1 MKKEVNILAVAG
13 VALLV
18 VLLVVAA
25 VILTRDNTLQPK
37 ETEAPTVP
45 ETTVLVTEPTTVPT
59 TEEPTEPVPTCVN
72 AEVQVSNAPAILTL
86 LNRGTTVDVVGE
98 YDEDHYVVKTDAGY
112 GLVEKQL
119 LRMSGEAAYKVWSG
133 YAHGSAPVYA
143 HYQLTGKAVKSLNLN
158 TKVEVLDE
166 LKYCYVVK
174 VGDVSG
180 YMAKA
185 QVSKNYIQ
193 YSGGGGGSAD
203 GGDIT
208 LSFGGV
214 FTLSNVQQ
222 VGEVTGTAEVL
233 ADGAQVSLGYF
244 DRGDMAPVVTE
255 EGFAPDWDGYYTLYL
270 DGMYAYLPQNLALM
284 EGETPYEQ
292 WDGFA
297 GYSAANYDSYLL
309 QGEKKNVAVN
319 TSVTVLW
326 DGEDF
331 YVVSIKDAVGY
342 MAKSQ
347 VGTNRFA
354 TGGGGDSGGDWTPP
368 AL

>member
-1 MKKEVNILAVAG
+1 MKKLFLFLLIAVMLLAAGCETKTPEVTV
-13 VALLV
+13 
-18 VLLVVAA
+18 
-25 VILTRDNTLQPK
+25 TS
-37 ETEAPTVP
+37 TVP
-45 ETTVLVTEPTTVPT
+45 ETTPPTTEPTTAPT
-59 TEEPTEPVPTCVN
+59 TEAPTEPVPTCAN
-72 AEVQVSNAPAILTL
+72 AQVQADGAPAILTL
-86 LNRGTTVDVVGE
+86 LNRGDTVDVVGE
-98 YDEDHYVVKTDAGY
+98 YDDDHYVVKTEAGY
-112 GLVEKQL
+112 GLIEKQL
-119 LRMSGEAAYKVWSG
+119 LRMSGEAAYQVWSG
-133 YAHGSAPVYA
+133 YAQSSAPVYA

-158 TKVEVLDE
+158 AKVEVLDE

-174 VGDVSG
+174 VGEISG

-193 YSGGGGGSAD
+193 YSSGGGGSAD

-208 LSFGGV
+208 LGFGGI

-222 VGEVTGTAEVL
+222 AGEVTGTAEVL

-244 DRGDMAPVVTE
+244 DRGDLAPVVTE
-255 EGFAPDWDGYYTLYL
+255 EGFAPVWDGYYTLYL

-292 WDGFA
+292 WGGFA
-297 GYSAANYDSYLL
+297 GYSAAVYDSYLV
-309 QGEKKNVAVN
+309 QGEKKDVAVN

-331 YVVSIKDAVGY
+331 YVVSIQDAVGY
-342 MAKSQ
+342 MAKDK

-354 TGGGGDSGGDWTPP
+354 TGGSGDSGGDWTPP

>member
-1 MKKEVNILAVAG
+1 MKKVLIFLLIAVMLLATG
-13 VALLV
+13 C
-18 VLLVVAA
+18 
-25 VILTRDNTLQPK
+25 
-37 ETEAPTVP
+37 ETKTPEATVESSVP
-45 ETTVLVTEPTTVPT
+45 ETTVPVTEVTTVPT
-59 TEEPTEPVPTCVN
+59 TEAPTEPVPTCVN

-86 LNRGTTVDVVGE
+86 LNRGTMVDVVGE

-112 GLVEKQL
+112 GLIEKQL
-119 LRMSGEAAYKVWSG
+119 LRFSGEDAYAVWTG
-133 YAHGSAPVYA
+133 YAHGSASVYG
-143 HYQLTGKAVKSLNLN
+143 HYQLTGEPVRSLNLN

-174 VGDVSG
+174 VGEVSG

-185 QVSKNYIQ
+185 QVSKYYIQ

-208 LSFGGV
+208 LGFGGIV
-214 FTLSNVQQ
+214 TLSNVQQ

-233 ADGAQVSLGYF
+233 ADGTQVILGYF
-244 DRGDMAPVVTE
+244 DRGDLAPVVTE
-255 EGFAPDWDGYYTLYL
+255 EGFAPGWDGYYTLYL
-270 DGMYAYLPQNLALM
+270 DGLYAYLPQNLALL

-297 GYSAANYDSYLL
+297 GYSAAVYESYLV
-309 QGEKKNVAVN
+309 QGEKKDVAVN

-326 DGEDF
+326 DGGDF
-331 YVVSIKDAVGY
+331 YVVSVKDAVGY